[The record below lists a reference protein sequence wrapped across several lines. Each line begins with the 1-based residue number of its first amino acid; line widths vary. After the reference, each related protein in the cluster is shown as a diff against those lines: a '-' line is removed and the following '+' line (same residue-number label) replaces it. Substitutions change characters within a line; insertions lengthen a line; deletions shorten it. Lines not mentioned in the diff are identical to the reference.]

1 MVLLIPHLIISLIIY
16 GGLKDFRWICA
27 VSPTKWLQHVK
38 GFAVVAEEVRTL
50 AARSAEAAKQTTGLI
65 EGSITKVREGTKIAN
80 ATAEALNE
88 IVAGIEKVTDLTGN
102 IALATNEQATGIA
115 QINQGIDQVAQVVS
129 QNSATAEQSAAASE
143 ELSGQ
148 AELLKQSIGLFEL
161 RNQ

>member
-1 MVLLIPHLIISLIIY
+1 M
-16 GGLKDFRWICA
+16 
-27 VSPTKWLQHVK
+27 
-38 GFAVVAEEVRTL
+38 RTL

-129 QNSATAEQSAAASE
+129 QNSATAEESAAASE